1 MLVDTHCHLNFDAF
15 DTDRVE
21 VVQRARGAGI
31 TRILNPG
38 IDLPSSHAAV
48 KLAVTF
54 PEVYAAVGVHPNDA
68 LSWEESTYT
77 ELKKLAQENKVAA
90 IGEIGLDYYWNKA
103 PNDLQQ
109 RIFKAQLQLAA
120 ENHLP
125 VVIHVRDADPE
136 HRPAMQDCLNI
147 LKTWRTNLLES
158 GNPLADNPGVLHSFS
173 GTEEDARR
181 ASSMNF
187 CLGITGPVTYPKSI
201 VMQGVVAQ
209 SPFDR
214 LLIETDAPFLT
225 PIPYRGKRN
234 EPAYVRY
241 VAEKIAQIYGYTYD
255 NLSDITTQ
263 NAGRLFHW

>member
-1 MLVDTHCHLNFDAF
+1 MLVDTHCHLNFSAF

-21 VVQRARGAGI
+21 VVQRAREAGVS
-31 TRILNPG
+31 RILNPG
-38 IDLPSSHAAV
+38 VDLPSSHAAV

-77 ELKKLAQENKVAA
+77 ELQKLAKQSKVIA

-147 LKTWRTNLLES
+147 LKTWRTNLLED

-173 GTEEDARR
+173 GTDEDARL

-201 VMQGVVAQ
+201 QMQAVVVQ
-209 SPFDR
+209 GPFDR

-225 PIPYRGKRN
+225 PNPYRGKRN
-234 EPAYVRY
+234 EPAYVHY
-241 VAEKIAQIYGYTYD
+241 VAEKIAQINGYTYD
-255 NLSDITTQ
+255 NLSEITTQ